1 MTACL
6 IAESDSDK
14 ITMVNNEVKRLDIK
28 IDHPSINMSDCEFVP
43 SDDNDKIIYG
53 RLQSTKYK
61 TIQGGKFFMKNL
73 KILTK
78 MALIGIAVLTF
89 TIFSILFSISSM
101 NAIKQ
106 QTIKTEEES
115 IIADYD
121 NNIKNEVGTVI
132 TLLDSYNS
140 DIQAGLYSKE
150 EGMKLAAG
158 KVRALR
164 YGTDGYFWA
173 DQSDGTNVVLLGSST
188 EGTNR
193 MDTEDSEGY
202 KMVEDFITNSV
213 QNGSYYCN
221 YKFPKEGE
229 TEPKPKRAYT
239 QYYEPFDWVIGT
251 GNYIDHID
259 EQIAASKAE
268 ADTYANAKT
277 KLFLVICIVF
287 AAVIILFLLYMIT
300 NITKPL
306 KAVGGNMKNM
316 SEGDFSDRAD
326 KSLLKRKD
334 DFGILLNVAEKMRTD
349 IGTLVNGVKK
359 ETKTIT
365 DSIDGIRASMDNLNS
380 EIDDVSSTTIQLS
393 ASMEETSAASGDISV
408 MTREIESAARN
419 VAERAQEGAERAQD
433 IYKKAASAKNSTN
446 ETKNSLMEQKEYIKN
461 NLNSAL
467 ENVKVVSEISTLAE
481 SIMEI
486 TSQTNLLSL
495 NASIEAARA
504 GEAGKGFAVVA
515 DEIRKLAEASQE
527 STENIKKV
535 TEQVNESVQ
544 SLAKDSETLLSFI
557 DDQVMDSIHLFDS
570 ISNNYNE
577 DAKEIDLLVADFSAI
592 SEELL
597 ASISNITE
605 SIDGISQAAS
615 ESAAGT
621 ANIADR
627 IANIVDTSSSVN
639 ASLQDSDK
647 TACRLKEAANK
658 FKL

>member
-1 MTACL
+1 MVKLYMAAYNPQNIKL
-6 IAESDSDK
+6 YKEK
-14 ITMVNNEVKRLDIK
+14 I
-28 IDHPSINMSDCEFVP
+28 
-43 SDDNDKIIYG
+43 
-53 RLQSTKYK
+53 
-61 TIQGGKFFMKNL
+61 FMKNL

-78 MALIGIAVLTF
+78 MALIGIAVLAF
-89 TIFSILFSISSM
+89 AIFSILFSINSM

-106 QTIKTEEES
+106 QTIKNEEES
-115 IIADYD
+115 IRADYD
-121 NNIKNEVGTVI
+121 DSIKNEVGTVI
-132 TLLDSYNS
+132 TLLDSYNA

-150 EGMKLAAG
+150 EGMKLAAD

-173 DQSDGTNVVLLGSST
+173 DQADGTNVVLLGSST

-193 MDTEDSEGY
+193 MDTEDATGY

-213 QNGSYYCN
+213 KNGSYYCD
-221 YKFPKEGE
+221 YQYPKEGE
-229 TEPKPKRAYT
+229 TIPQPKRAYT
-239 QYYEPFDWVIGT
+239 QYYEPFGWVIGT

-259 EQIAASKAE
+259 GQIAVSKAE
-268 ADTYANAKT
+268 AGKFTNAKT
-277 KLFLVICIVF
+277 RLFLAICIVF
-287 AAVIILFLLYMIT
+287 AAAIILFLLYMIV

-306 KAVGGNMKNM
+306 KTAGINMKNM
-316 SEGDFSDRAD
+316 SEGDFSDNTD
-326 KSLLKRKD
+326 KSLLERKD
-334 DFGILLNVAEKMRTD
+334 DLGILLNVAEKMRTD
-349 IGTLVNGVKK
+349 IRRLVSDVKK
-359 ETKTIT
+359 EAEIIT
-365 DSIDGIRASMDNLNS
+365 GSIDGIRASMDSLNS

-393 ASMEETSAASGDISV
+393 ASMEETSAASGDINV

-419 VAERAQEGAERAQD
+419 VAERAQEGAGRAQD

-527 STENIKKV
+527 NTENIQKV

-544 SLAKDSETLLSFI
+544 SLAKDSEALLSFI
-557 DDQVMDSIHLFDS
+557 DDQVMESIHLFDS

-639 ASLQDSDK
+639 TSLQDSNK
-647 TACRLKEAANK
+647 TACMLKEAANK